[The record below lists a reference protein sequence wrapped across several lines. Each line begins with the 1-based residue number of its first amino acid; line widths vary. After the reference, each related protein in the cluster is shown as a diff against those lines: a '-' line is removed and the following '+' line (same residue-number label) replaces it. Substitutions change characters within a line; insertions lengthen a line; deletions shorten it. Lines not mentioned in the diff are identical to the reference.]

1 MIEGRCIC
9 GGVTVE
15 LPRAPEYLNA
25 CNCRL
30 CQRSGGIWGYFPRD
44 EVTIR
49 GETRRFVRS
58 DLDEAYLANL
68 FCPTCGN
75 AAAWIALDS
84 EYPRMGVNMRLFE
97 PDALRGIETM
107 RANFTQ
113 TDRNGQTV
121 KGTMTL
127 KRPDVPI
134 LCTRPW

>member
-84 EYPRMGVNMRLFE
+84 GYPRMGVNMRLFE
-97 PDALRGIETM
+97 PDALRGIET
-107 RANFTQ
+107 RF
-113 TDRNGQTV
+113 
-121 KGTMTL
+121 
-127 KRPDVPI
+127 PDGLGWAKEAEGPAFVHEPAPYGGGRI
-134 LCTRPW
+134 L